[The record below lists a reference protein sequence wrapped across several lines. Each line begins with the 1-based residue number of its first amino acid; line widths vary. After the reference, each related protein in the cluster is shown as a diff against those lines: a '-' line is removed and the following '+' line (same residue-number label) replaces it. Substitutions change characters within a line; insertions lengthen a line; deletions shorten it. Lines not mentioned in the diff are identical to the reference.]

1 MINYFALT
9 LNEMG
14 LGKLEFLV
22 IGVVIFVFPV
32 LFVLASK
39 NLDPKG
45 VFDWMIDKPEDWIG
59 KDKIIK

>member
-45 VFDWMIDKPEDWIG
+45 VFDWMIDKPQDWIG